1 MDVEDEP
8 SFFDIRLKENVNYNL
23 RPVDRKGNLGM
34 IFHFDD
40 ITIPRR

>member
-8 SFFDIRLKENVNYNL
+8 TFLDICLKENVNYNL
-23 RPVDRKGNLGM
+23 RPVDLKGNLGM
-34 IFHFDD
+34 IFHFND

>member
-1 MDVEDEP
+1 MDVEDDP
-8 SFFDIRLKENVNYNL
+8 TFVDIRLKKNVNFNF
-23 RPVDRKGNLGM
+23 RPVDREGNLGM